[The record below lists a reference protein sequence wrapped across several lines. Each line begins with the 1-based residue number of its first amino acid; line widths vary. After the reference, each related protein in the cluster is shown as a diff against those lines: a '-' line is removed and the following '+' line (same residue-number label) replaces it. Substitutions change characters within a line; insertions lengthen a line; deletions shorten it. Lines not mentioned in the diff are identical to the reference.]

1 VHERAQVGR
10 AGETAAAD
18 LFRAAGF
25 SVERNYRAGRIEVDV
40 VASRPGLVVFCE
52 VKTRASERWGL
63 PAEAVGH
70 EKQSR
75 IKRAAAQWLAERRPG
90 PVQVRFDVVSA
101 IVSNGSMQLT
111 HIPDAF

>member
-1 VHERAQVGR
+1 MHERALVGR

-18 LFRAAGF
+18 LYRDAGF
-25 SVERNYRAGRIEVDV
+25 SIERNYRAGRIEVDI

-52 VKTRASERWGL
+52 VKTRASDRWGL
-63 PAEAVGH
+63 PEEAVGYQ
-70 EKQSR
+70 KQAR

-90 PVQVRFDVVSA
+90 SVQVRFDVVSA
-101 IVSNGSMQLT
+101 IVSNGSIELT